1 MISSFIDIESANDI
15 LCSLEK
21 HDSNTAVYD
30 AINEAVNEFVE
41 ASNEETTKSLIL
53 DIRRNYGNF

>member
-1 MISSFIDIESANDI
+1 MISSFTDIESAKDI
-15 LCSLEK
+15 LCSLEQ
-21 HDSNTAVYD
+21 HNGNTAVYD